1 MFLFLP
7 ALIFESASNLDARQ
21 LLKDLGP
28 VLSLAIPALLIS
40 TAIVGVGLWWL
51 IDLDIFLA
59 LLFGA
64 LISATD
70 PVAVVS
76 LFKELGAPQRLTVL
90 VEGES
95 LLNDATA
102 IVVFNIILG
111 LVVTGSF
118 AVSDIGD
125 AMISFLRVFIGGAVV
140 GAFIGILLSE
150 LLYRT
155 KAGLSSYLIM
165 SAVLAY
171 SSFAVAEHVLHVS
184 GAMAVLSAAIC
195 LSIFGLS
202 RVQQTDVHTVME
214 TWDVLALVC
223 NSLLFLLVG
232 LSVDISALIDSGDAI
247 FVAIFLVLL
256 SRAASIYSMVP
267 ATVRI
272 FKLPLIAM
280 GERHIMWWGGLKGGL
295 AIAIVLSIPV
305 EVVGRDLLLD
315 MTPGVVLFSLLVNA
329 PTIRLLMHRLGIDR
343 MTEDEKD
350 DLKHGLHNAEKHAD
364 KILQKLYKA
373 ELISRSTQQLIH
385 RKSKKVFSVDDESI
399 DPQQNARHFIIV
411 ALRTELE
418 ELKHL
423 YDVGLIEQY
432 IYLDLKNTLQRDR
445 ESALGYQTQSLEGK
459 VKPNLNLFK
468 HLESV
473 LIKRLREH
481 DWAADILARYQYLR
495 FS

>member
-1 MFLFLP
+1 
-7 ALIFESASNLDARQ
+7 
-21 LLKDLGP
+21 
-28 VLSLAIPALLIS
+28 
-40 TAIVGVGLWWL
+40 
-51 IDLDIFLA
+51 
-59 LLFGA
+59 
-64 LISATD
+64 
-70 PVAVVS
+70 
-76 LFKELGAPQRLTVL
+76 
-90 VEGES
+90 
-95 LLNDATA
+95 
-102 IVVFNIILG
+102 
-111 LVVTGSF
+111 
-118 AVSDIGD
+118 
-125 AMISFLRVFIGGAVV
+125 
-140 GAFIGILLSE
+140 
-150 LLYRT
+150 
-155 KAGLSSYLIM
+155 
-165 SAVLAY
+165 
-171 SSFAVAEHVLHVS
+171 
-184 GAMAVLSAAIC
+184 
-195 LSIFGLS
+195 
-202 RVQQTDVHTVME
+202 
-214 TWDVLALVC
+214 
-223 NSLLFLLVG
+223 
-232 LSVDISALIDSGDAI
+232 
-247 FVAIFLVLL
+247 
-256 SRAASIYSMVP
+256 
-267 ATVRI
+267 
-272 FKLPLIAM
+272 
-280 GERHIMWWGGLKGGL
+280 
-295 AIAIVLSIPV
+295 
-305 EVVGRDLLLD
+305 
-315 MTPGVVLFSLLVNA
+315 
-329 PTIRLLMHRLGIDR
+329 MHRLGIDR